1 MCGIVG
7 YTGDKQAQPIV
18 LDCMRKLEY
27 RGYDSCGIAVS
38 SGGITLYKDAGRVE
52 ALVKILP
59 HISGSTGIGHTRW
72 ATHGSPNKTNA
83 HPHLDCSGKIAVV
96 HNGVIMNYQKL
107 KKALIDEGHKFRS
120 ETDTEV
126 IPHLVEK
133 YYRGDIVEAVEKT
146 LSELEGSY
154 AIIAMVDG
162 DPRLV
167 AARKDSPM
175 VVGLGDRSNFIASD
189 VPALLDYTNRV
200 IYLDDGDLAV
210 VSPGNVV
217 IRRDGVVIK
226 RDEQKVLWS
235 VAEAQKGGY
244 EHFML
249 KEIHEQPRVIRN
261 TVGEYAGKAAEQPV
275 GLPSKVS
282 SVLFLACGTSLN
294 AAMVGK
300 YIFEEVL
307 NIPAHVEL
315 ASEFNYYRRT
325 PDYSMAIAISQ
336 SGETADTLR
345 AMKKIKPTGCYILG
359 ITNVVGSS
367 ASRVASQTLYTR
379 AGPEISVASTK
390 AFTAQLVVLY
400 LLAATSPKLEVR
412 HSTQLL
418 AGLRQLPSKVQQI
431 LDETAPIIECADY
444 LKSHGNVFFIG
455 RGINLPV
462 ALEGALKLKET
473 SYIHAEG
480 LAAGEIKH
488 HTLAVLN
495 ADTPVIAAI
504 GHDDTYEAMLTSIK
518 EIRARGVPVIAL
530 AEEGDEVVEEL
541 ADRVI
546 SVPVVD
552 SLFSPVVNT
561 VVLQLLAYYTS
572 KARGCPIDFPR
583 NLAKSVTVE

>member
-1 MCGIVG
+1 MCGIIG
-7 YTGDKQAQPIV
+7 YTGDKQAQPII

-38 SGGITLYKDAGRVE
+38 SKGITLYKDAGRVE
-52 ALVKILP
+52 ALVKVIP
-59 HISGSTGIGHTRW
+59 RITGSIGIGHTRW
-72 ATHGSPNKTNA
+72 ATHGSPNRINA

-107 KKALIDEGHKFRS
+107 KKELTKEGHKFRS

-126 IPHLVEK
+126 IPHLIEK
-133 YYRGDIVEAVEKT
+133 YFQGDIVEAVEKT
-146 LSELEGSY
+146 LSDLEGSY
-154 AIIAMVDG
+154 AIIAMEDG
-162 DPRLV
+162 ESRLI

-175 VVGLGDRSNFIASD
+175 VIGLGDRSNYIASD

-200 IYLDDGDLAV
+200 IYLDDGDIAV
-210 VSPGNVV
+210 VDPGK
-217 IRRDGVVIK
+217 VVIK
-226 RDEQKVLWS
+226 RDNVEVKRDEQKILWS

-261 TVGEYAGKAAEQPV
+261 TVGEYAGNGEQSIK
-275 GLPSKVS
+275 LPAKVS
-282 SVLFLACGTSLN
+282 SVLFLACGTSHN

-300 YIFEEVL
+300 YIFEEIL

-325 PDYSMAIAISQ
+325 PDYDMAIGISQ
-336 SGETADTLR
+336 SGETADTIR
-345 AMKKIKPTGCYILG
+345 AMKKIKPTGCYTLS
-359 ITNVVGSS
+359 ITNVVGST
-367 ASRVASQTLYTR
+367 ASRIANQTLYTR

-400 LLAATSPKLEVR
+400 LLAATSPKLDTN
-412 HSTQLL
+412 HSTHLM

-431 LDETAPIIECADY
+431 LDEKAPIIDCAEY
-444 LKSHGNVFFIG
+444 LKNQNNVFFIG

-495 ADTPVIAAI
+495 ADTPVIAPI
-504 GHDDTYEAMLTSIK
+504 GHDNTYEAMLTSIK

-530 AEEGDEVVEEL
+530 AEEGNEVVEDL
-541 ADRVI
+541 ADRVLFT
-546 SVPVVD
+546 PAVD
-552 SLFSPVVNT
+552 PLFSPVTNAVI
-561 VVLQLLAYYTS
+561 LQLLAYYTS